1 MSEEKKQKLYQ
12 KEYQKNIVRLKKQ
25 NNFFLSFFFHCIKM
39 RKELIFNNGHNN

>member
-25 NNFFLSFFFHCIKM
+25 NNFFLSFFFSLYKNEKRIV
-39 RKELIFNNGHNN
+39 LQ